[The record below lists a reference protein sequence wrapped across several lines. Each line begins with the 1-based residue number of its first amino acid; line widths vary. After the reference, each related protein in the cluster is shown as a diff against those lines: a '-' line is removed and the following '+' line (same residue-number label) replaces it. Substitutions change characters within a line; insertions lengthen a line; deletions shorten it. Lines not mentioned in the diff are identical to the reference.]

1 MIQDP
6 WVRTS
11 IHIGKGQHDQLLR
24 IREDVGIPVAVTVR
38 KAITRYL
45 ADLPDRSVP
54 GCEPTGEKSRSRP
67 GGSPAGDTVV
77 DR

>member
-11 IHIGKGQHDQLLR
+11 IHIGKDQHDHLLR

-38 KAITRYL
+38 KAIGRYL
-45 ADLPDRSVP
+45 ADLPDRSFP
-54 GCEPTGEKSRSRP
+54 GCDPRERSLESRP
-67 GGSPAGDTVV
+67 GGSPAGKTVV